1 MLLHD
6 TFSVRVCVYT
16 QGMTTTTATTNNDIA
31 ELVALLPENLVE
43 RYPNAEQR
51 IYWMRDNYGV
61 TLKMAFQANKIISA
75 I

>member
-1 MLLHD
+1 
-6 TFSVRVCVYT
+6 
-16 QGMTTTTATTNNDIA
+16 MTTTQNTNNDIA